1 MTPVEYIQHL
11 IDTYKKTFS
20 QSPAIR
26 FIDVSHREGM
36 ISAWELALAQ
46 FAKVK
51 ESEDM
56 PLVEYIKYLV
66 KIYEEAFAE
75 NPSKIP
81 TVIGFHEGMIFAWN
95 LAINGLEVS
104 DN

>member
-11 IDTYKKTFS
+11 INTYQKAFA

-26 FIDVSHREGM
+26 FINVNHREGM
-36 ISAWELALAQ
+36 ISAWELALEQ

-56 PLVEYIKYLV
+56 PLVEYLKYLV
-66 KIYEEAFAE
+66 EIYEEAFAE
-75 NPSKIP
+75 NPSKNSG
-81 TVIGFHEGMIFAWN
+81 VIDFHEGMIFAWN
-95 LAINGLEVS
+95 LAINGLEAS
-104 DN
+104 D